1 MVYVTILRD
10 QWKCSTMQHLE
21 SMGSLGT
28 LCLGVTQFIHM
39 RLDND
44 TDNSKENYLL
54 VNLETRHLVPKVKQ
68 EHYRS
73 PEEIWNK

>member
-1 MVYVTILRD
+1 MSQY
-10 QWKCSTMQHLE
+10 
-21 SMGSLGT
+21 LGT
-28 LCLGVTQFIHM
+28 DGSVVPCNIWNQWAHWGLCALGVTQFIHM

-44 TDNSKENYLL
+44 IDNGKENYLL

-68 EHYRS
+68 EHYRI